1 MPPREPRSVADPR
14 RGLHGAGRGRSGRA
28 KAASYEGMTCQELID
43 RLADYI
49 SHDVDLAGRRAI
61 EAHLMIC
68 DRCVRYLHDYEV
80 TVRLAR
86 STAARAAK
94 PRLR

>member
-1 MPPREPRSVADPR
+1 MDETDGR
-14 RGLHGAGRGRSGRA
+14 RPHHT
-28 KAASYEGMTCQELID
+28 KAMTCQELTD
-43 RLADYI
+43 RLPDYT

-68 DRCVRYLHDYEV
+68 DRCVRYLRDYEV

-86 STAARAAK
+86 STAARATK
-94 PRLR
+94 PPLR